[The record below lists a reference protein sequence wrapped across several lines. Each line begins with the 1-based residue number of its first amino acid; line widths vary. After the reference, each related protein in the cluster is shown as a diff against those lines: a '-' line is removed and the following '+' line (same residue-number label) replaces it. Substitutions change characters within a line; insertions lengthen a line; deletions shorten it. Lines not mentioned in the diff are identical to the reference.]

1 MKRVFLVMTCIALI
15 AMTGGCTKPPQP
27 WLVTIR
33 GGPGT
38 DGCTQVEYEYNLY
51 WTQNISMDD
60 IKEVRL
66 MGAPSWE
73 WSTAKQMVLD
83 REEGTAT
90 VSCLLEDGL
99 YKTNVEL
106 QLSDGSFSWGWFVDV
121 KPPTEGSEFVF
132 TNSDGSKCIAFRAEN
147 GEVMSEGDSG
157 SGMNFAEDEWREE
170 GLLDMLNLAFR

>member
-1 MKRVFLVMTCIALI
+1 MKKKVFLVTVAIALI
-15 AMTGGCTKPPQP
+15 AMVGGCTKPPQP
-27 WLVTIR
+27 WLVSIT
-33 GGPGT
+33 GLEA
-38 DGCTQVEYEYNLY
+38 DSGCTQVEYEYNLH
-51 WTQNISMDD
+51 WTQDISMDD

-73 WSTAKQMVLD
+73 WSTAEQMVLD

-90 VSCLLEDGL
+90 VDYLLEDGL
-99 YKTNVEL
+99 YKTNVKL

-121 KPPTEGSEFVF
+121 RSPTEGSEFVF

-147 GEVMSEGDSG
+147 GEVMPEGD
-157 SGMNFAEDEWREE
+157 SGMNFAEDEWGEE